1 MINDAGQGKPVCP
14 LNMKAWLAPLRVRI
28 QACQIPLMGRRKST
42 HAAPGSRHLHVQA
55 FKAAID
61 TENIAGNVACSRRA

>member
-1 MINDAGQGKPVCP
+1 MITDAGQGKPVCP
-14 LNMKAWLAPLRVRI
+14 LNLKAWLAPLRVRI